1 MLRRD
6 FIKMIGASIG
16 VMSLGCGCAG
26 NNKSTTKRPNIV
38 LVVSDDQ
45 GYGDFEC
52 FGNRIVKTPNLNRLY
67 AQSACFDNFYVS
79 PVCSPTRA
87 SLMTGRYNYR
97 TGVWDTWKSRMNM
110 FADET
115 TVAEVL
121 RDNGYKTGIFGKW
134 HLGENYPSRP
144 MDQGF
149 GKSLGFY
156 GTHSRFDPVMEL
168 DGKLKE
174 CNGFLTDIIFD
185 EAVNFISENRD
196 KNFFAYVSTF
206 MPHDF
211 PGRQVPDEY
220 IEPYSGIESLSDAD
234 KQTYAMV
241 ACFDKNL
248 GRLLEAI
255 KKLRL
260 EDDTVVIFL
269 SDNGP
274 DLAHPARGGQG
285 EHPPRYN
292 MGLRAGKGTV
302 YEGGI
307 RVPCFVYWP
316 KVTAPGAK
324 IGTIAAHI
332 DIMPTIL
339 EICGIDSEG
348 LKLDGVSLT
357 PLLTGSR
364 YEHSNRSLFFQFQR
378 AQVPDMWTNCCVREQ
393 DFKLVNG
400 SELYDITNDPQE
412 KYDISTRYPDKVTQ
426 MRDDY
431 VKWFGD
437 VTAERRFTGER
448 IVLGSEKQPSVRLKY
463 WDQSEKGWPVEVVN
477 ESTYQISVTEI
488 QTGLLRGG
496 AYVEVRIDENLI
508 CQSEVALK
516 QGEVVFKNIKL
527 PLGRGFLK
535 VSIIGLEK
543 RILPYGDEDTG
554 YRFVFV
560 EKV

>member
-6 FIKMIGASIG
+6 FIKMIGATAG
-16 VMSLGCGCAG
+16 AMSLGCGCAG
-26 NNKSTTKRPNIV
+26 NAKSAAKRPNII

-52 FGNRIVKTPNLNRLY
+52 FGNPIVKTPNLNRLY

-110 FADET
+110 HADEI

-121 RDNGYKTGIFGKW
+121 RDAGYKTGIFGKW
-134 HLGENYPSRP
+134 HIGENYPSRP
-144 MDQGF
+144 ADQGF
-149 GKSLGFY
+149 ERSLGFY
-156 GTHSRFDPVMEL
+156 GTDSRFDPVMEL

-174 CNGFLTDIIFD
+174 CKGFLTDIIFD
-185 EAVNFISENRD
+185 EAVNFISQNRD

-206 MPHDF
+206 LPHDF

-220 IEPYSGIESLSDAD
+220 IEPYSGIDSISDAD
-234 KQTYAMV
+234 RETYAMV

-248 GRLLEAI
+248 GRLLDAI

-260 EDDTVVIFL
+260 ENDTVVIFL

-285 EHPPRYN
+285 EYPPRYN
-292 MGLRAGKGTV
+292 MGLRAGKPTV

-316 KVTAPGAK
+316 QVTSPGAK
-324 IGTIAAHI
+324 VGTIAAHI

-339 EICGIDSEG
+339 EICGINSEG

-357 PLLTGSR
+357 PLLSGSR
-364 YEHSNRSLFFQFQR
+364 YEHSDRSLFFQFQR
-378 AQVPDMWTNCCVREQ
+378 AKVPDMWTNCCVREQ

-400 SELYDITNDPQE
+400 CELYNITNDPYE
-412 KYDISTRYPDKVTQ
+412 KQDISIMYPDKVNQ
-426 MRDDY
+426 MRDDF

-437 VTAERRFTGER
+437 VTAERGFVGER
-448 IVLGSEKQPSVRLKY
+448 IILGSHKQPSVRFKY
-463 WDQSEKGWPVEVVN
+463 WDQSDKGWDVEVAAGG
-477 ESTYQISVTEI
+477 TYRIKVTGICVE
-488 QTGLLRGG
+488 LLRDG
-496 AYVEVRIDENLI
+496 AYIEVTLDGNIVCRG
-508 CQSEVALK
+508 EVALDQK
-516 QGEVVFKNIKL
+516 EVVFNNVEL
-527 PLGRGFLK
+527 PVCRGFLK